1 MAGLD
6 VSLRN
11 IDGDPTACVAEMA
24 GVIDGTTVVKFQ
36 DSLEDITKKGVRKL
50 ILDMAKVR
58 YVNSTGLGALVK
70 YADKCKNAGGGM
82 ALTRV
87 TAKVK
92 IVIEML
98 GLQAF
103 FEICTDERQAMESLS
118 RRGGGGAAPPPPPVA
133 PPPTRTVEHAPPP
146 EPAYPRTQAP
156 PPAPPPPVEH
166 ARASGRHP
174 PAPEP
179 TGAPA
184 VVFCQGCGV
193 NVELPGPGNWKCPR
207 CGILVA
213 LKPDGSVRFMQPE
226 RPSPFELSVNCSRE
240 GAAALVQF
248 VGTVAQPVLAP
259 PMLESVKTAV
269 GEVAQVIGQAAYGSD
284 PKQTYH
290 VLVETTPS
298 EVRIKV
304 ADHGR
309 TLDAQR
315 MEQYFPQATRTMS
328 EFECRPHP
336 KGGNVIR
343 MVRKR

>member
-6 VSLRN
+6 VSLRGV
-11 IDGDPTACVAEMA
+11 DGDPTACIAELS

-36 DSLEDITKKGVRKL
+36 ESLEDITKRGARKL

-82 ALTRV
+82 ALTKV

-103 FEICTDERQAMESLS
+103 FEICMDERQALEALA
-118 RRGGGGAAPPPPPVA
+118 RRGGAPEAPPAPAYAPPPPRAPAPPPPQAAPPVEPPAFAPARAAAPPPPP
-133 PPPTRTVEHAPPP
+133 PPPT
-146 EPAYPRTQAP
+146 PAA
-156 PPAPPPPVEH
+156 
-166 ARASGRHP
+166 
-174 PAPEP
+174 
-179 TGAPA
+179 APA
-184 VVFCQGCGV
+184 AGQVYACQSCGIG
-193 NVELPGPGNWKCPR
+193 VEVPAPGNWKCPR
-207 CGILVA
+207 CGA
-213 LKPDGSVRFMQPE
+213 LIAAKPDGSVRFLAPVK
-226 RPSPFELSVNCSRE
+226 PSPFELSINCSRE
-240 GAAALVQF
+240 GAEALKQF
-248 VGTVAQPVLAP
+248 VGVVAQPVLAP
-259 PMLESVKTAV
+259 QVLESVKTAV
-269 GEVAQVIGQAAYGSD
+269 GEVAQVIASTAYGHD
-284 PKQTYH
+284 PKATYH

-304 ADHGR
+304 ADHGK
-309 TLDAQR
+309 TLDSTR
-315 MEQYFPQATRTMS
+315 MEAYFPQATRAMS

-336 KGGNVIR
+336 RGGNIIR